1 MFFLAFLP
9 QFVSGNSE
17 QVAWQMLLLGGIFMA
32 MTLVVFIGY
41 GLFAAALRDH
51 VITRPRI
58 MTWIRRV
65 YAGAFVAMGLKLA
78 MAER

>member
-1 MFFLAFLP
+1 
-9 QFVSGNSE
+9 
-17 QVAWQMLLLGGIFMA
+17 MLLLGGIFMA